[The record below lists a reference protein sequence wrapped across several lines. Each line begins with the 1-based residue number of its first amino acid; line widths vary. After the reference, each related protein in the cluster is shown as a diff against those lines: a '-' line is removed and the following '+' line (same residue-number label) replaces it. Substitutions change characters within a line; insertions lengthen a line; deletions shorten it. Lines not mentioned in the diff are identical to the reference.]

1 MIKLSYFPNLF
12 IEAAVLF
19 DQQGGC
25 HFYGESQCFIMWL
38 GATNSGLDMGK
49 ERRFQ
54 KVQKKMYETGKK

>member
-25 HFYGESQCFIMWL
+25 LFL
-38 GATNSGLDMGK
+38 RSGGILKSIYLNEDCMK
-49 ERRFQ
+49 L
-54 KVQKKMYETGKK
+54 